1 MVRLVARLLEHNLA
15 QIDYVRQYH
24 GGSYSDFGH
33 AERFIGVGIGFK
45 EVHLRN
51 LTYFAYMDTVEE
63 GAPDLDVGVKIF
75 SGLNVSRG
83 LPIPVVLRF
92 DYHGAVPG
100 ARERAIAHCGR
111 VKAAIEARYS
121 NLCQQG
127 LLHTLLTVRDRDRH
141 VPAETVSSSITFNT
155 GGGH

>member
-1 MVRLVARLLEHNLA
+1 
-15 QIDYVRQYH
+15 
-24 GGSYSDFGH
+24 
-33 AERFIGVGIGFK
+33 
-45 EVHLRN
+45 
-51 LTYFAYMDTVEE
+51 MDTVEE

-75 SGLNVSRG
+75 KGLNVSRG

-100 ARERAIAHCGR
+100 ARERAIVHCER
-111 VKAAIEARYS
+111 VKGAIEARYS
-121 NLCQQG
+121 ELSQQG